1 MKKMFLLLN
10 FINLPNFVGLL
21 LEELGNMCIVI
32 IYFPDCDVMK
42 FKINLILVIKAFPT
56 KMSRE
61 KFKCLE
67 YKKSLWGKIKSI
79 FR

>member
-1 MKKMFLLLN
+1 MFLLLN

-21 LEELGNMCIVI
+21 LEELGNMCIVVI
-32 IYFPDCDVMK
+32 SFPECDVIK
-42 FKINLILVIKAFPT
+42 FKITLIFVIKAFPT

-67 YKKSLWGKIKSI
+67 NKKSLWGKIKSI
-79 FR
+79 FRQF

>member
-1 MKKMFLLLN
+1 
-10 FINLPNFVGLL
+10 
-21 LEELGNMCIVI
+21 MCIVI

-42 FKINLILVIKAFPT
+42 FKIKLILVIKAFPT

-79 FR
+79 FRQF